1 MNTIPMLISIG
12 IASTIS
18 AYMLSQQQDMARI
31 TGQATI
37 DSFESAVKNLSPLS
51 DNTECGQL
59 RYDFIA
65 PLPEGSSWEA
75 DIHKNACDTAE
86 LSITLPAGH
95 EPGKFFPPKANAHI
109 TGQTLSWSLNM
120 LDTRFLQIPHHRLQ
134 AARKSSRT
142 CSRYSCTGDQNS
154 LPMPTIFSNSRA
166 FAALKTDG
174 TVVTWGHS
182 DFGGSSA
189 SVASDLVNVTDI
201 VGTGTQFLGDNFYG
215 AFAALKEDGTVVTWG
230 NENFG
235 GESSSVSGNLNNI
248 IGIYATQG
256 AFAAVS
262 ETNTLET
269 VTTWGKCNFGQV
281 FGFNSSTP
289 NFSGSGDYTTD
300 NIDTIYSTREA
311 FAALLNNDKVIT
323 WGGGCSMQFAGNS
336 EPVASQLINIQAIYP
351 APHSFCALGNS
362 GRVTCWGQSIDGY
375 ASLASNQLAANVET
389 IVTTQRGAY
398 AALKSDGSVVTWGDS
413 NYGGDSSRVSNALS
427 SDVDRIFANGE
438 AFAAHK
444 PRASGGSIIIH
455 WGIQHSGGRAYNHHV
470 TGSLSPAGADPGAR
484 NITEFDEKIVAIAA
498 TYTAFAA
505 LSDQG
510 NVATWGNRTKGGNS
524 ASVSGQLTNIQKIV
538 ASKGAFA
545 AITDAGAVITWGH
558 EDHGGN
564 SSAVSSLLSSDVVH
578 IYANEYAFAAIKADG
593 TVVTWG
599 HPTNGGDSSGVDFN

>member
-1 MNTIPMLISIG
+1 
-12 IASTIS
+12 
-18 AYMLSQQQDMARI
+18 
-31 TGQATI
+31 
-37 DSFESAVKNLSPLS
+37 
-51 DNTECGQL
+51 
-59 RYDFIA
+59 
-65 PLPEGSSWEA
+65 
-75 DIHKNACDTAE
+75 
-86 LSITLPAGH
+86 
-95 EPGKFFPPKANAHI
+95 
-109 TGQTLSWSLNM
+109 
-120 LDTRFLQIPHHRLQ
+120 
-134 AARKSSRT
+134 
-142 CSRYSCTGDQNS
+142 
-154 LPMPTIFSNSRA
+154 MPTIFSNSRA

-189 SVASDLVNVTDI
+189 SIVSDLVNVTDI
-201 VGTGTQFLGDNFYG
+201 VGTGTQYLGNDG

-289 NFSGSGDYTTD
+289 NFSGSGNYTTD

-351 APHSFCALGNS
+351 APHAFCALGNL
-362 GRVTCWGQSIDGY
+362 GRVTCWGQYLDGY
-375 ASLASNQLAANVET
+375 DSLASNQLAADVET

-398 AALKSDGSVVTWGDS
+398 AALKSDGSVLTWGNS
-413 NYGGDSSRVSNALS
+413 NYGGDSSSVSSALS
-427 SDVDRIFANGE
+427 SDVDRLFAAGE

-455 WGIQHSGGRAYNHHV
+455 WGQKNNGGRAYNSQV
-470 TGSLSPAGADPGAR
+470 SGSLSPLGADFELGHR
-484 NITEFDEKIVAIAA
+484 HIKEFDEKIIDIAA
-498 TYTAFAA
+498 THYAFAA

-510 NVATWGNRTKGGNS
+510 NVATWGNSTKGGNS
-524 ASVSGQLTNIQKIV
+524 ATVSGQLTNIQKIV
-538 ASKGAFA
+538 ASYGAFA

-564 SSAVSSLLSSDVVH
+564 SSAVSSLLTSDVVD
-578 IYANEYAFAAIKADG
+578 IYANEFAFAAVKADG